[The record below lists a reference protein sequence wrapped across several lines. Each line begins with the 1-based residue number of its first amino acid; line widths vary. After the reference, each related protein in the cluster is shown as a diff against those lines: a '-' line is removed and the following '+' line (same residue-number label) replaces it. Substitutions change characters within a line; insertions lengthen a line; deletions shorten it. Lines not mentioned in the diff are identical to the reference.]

1 MRANSSIQSICV
13 FCGSAEGSSPRY
25 GEAAAAMGRLLAE
38 KGYTLVYGGGNVGTM
53 GIMAEAAMNTG
64 GRVLGIIPK
73 KLNGMV
79 DHLELSELL
88 VVEDMHERKALMQK
102 KSDAFIALPGGIGTM
117 EELFEVWTWRYIG
130 YHNKPVGLLNCCGF
144 YDKLLS
150 FLKTMRDEGF
160 VNAEILEDLC
170 VGENPKTLIEAL
182 ERKAGAGAKPYIK
195 ALERRK

>member
-1 MRANSSIQSICV
+1 
-13 FCGSAEGSSPRY
+13 
-25 GEAAAAMGRLLAE
+25 
-38 KGYTLVYGGGNVGTM
+38 
-53 GIMAEAAMNTG
+53 MNAG

-88 VVEDMHERKALMQK
+88 VVEYMHESKALMQEK
-102 KSDAFIALPGGIGTM
+102 YDAFIALPGGIGTM

-150 FLKTMRDEGF
+150 FLETMRDEGF
-160 VNAEILEDLC
+160 VHAEILADLC
-170 VGENPKTLIEAL
+170 VGESPDVLIEAL
-182 ERKAGAGAKPYIK
+182 ERKAGAGVKPYIK
-195 ALERRK
+195 TLERRR